1 MHKKH
6 VKGLYSFALSHNVIE
21 KYFDLKRTSMK
32 IHSIPQQISDEGDF
46 ILWQNVVLARQA
58 FELQQ
63 KTVKLSI
70 WKYKFSFLHLILETM
85 SKFKYITFQKRKLF
99 LQDFSSHIVNC
110 IATYPCIIVMGA
122 KKRRTRWVTGIK
134 TQISEVSKVLPI
146 IF

>member
-1 MHKKH
+1 MTLFGYENNLDEDYLNKNQVERLTYSIVLWMHKKH

-70 WKYKFSFLHLILETM
+70 
-85 SKFKYITFQKRKLF
+85 
-99 LQDFSSHIVNC
+99 
-110 IATYPCIIVMGA
+110 
-122 KKRRTRWVTGIK
+122 
-134 TQISEVSKVLPI
+134 
-146 IF
+146 